1 MDNFWLKEF
10 PFLLSLWIFVSDWF
24 WLKMTY
30 NSFPLFQWPI
40 RRIPFSHWAH
50 LSFFNKCRWALIWE
64 CALLISFFISK
75 PVSFLP
81 PEGNI
86 EGLSGISR
94 PFRPVSKP
102 NPGHASIFSRNHR
115 AASFRNLAAI
125 QDSKLERGLKYV
137 VFSLT
142 PEKWCTTNA
151 IFRVCVRN
159 GQLLVVN

>member
-1 MDNFWLKEF
+1 MFFYAYVMCTLHFVMVYCMICDAVHYVT
-10 PFLLSLWIFVSDWF
+10 FLVWKLYILELFRCVQLRFVTLHHVTFTLRCFTLCSN
-24 WLKMTY
+24 TA
-30 NSFPLFQWPI
+30 
-40 RRIPFSHWAH
+40 FS
-50 LSFFNKCRWALIWE
+50 
-64 CALLISFFISK
+64 ISK
-75 PVSFLP
+75 PVYVLP

-86 EGLSGISR
+86 EGLGGVSR

-142 PEKWCTTNA
+142 PEKWCTTNS
-151 IFRVCVRN
+151 IFRVCIRN
-159 GQLLVVN
+159 G